1 MRSLILIFLS
11 VVATRGSADQ
21 PIDFRTLDIGEEAPA
36 FELMGID
43 DQTHTL
49 ADFDGTPVLVVYF
62 TSNHCPVCHAQDPRM
77 VEAVKGW
84 DPAEVRVVAINP
96 NSGDGLRADELGFSR
111 YDDSF
116 EDMKLYARDE
126 GFTFP
131 YLYDGDTQSTAKAY
145 GCLATPHVFIFDA
158 DRRLRYKGYWDDSRF
173 PDPETVNAT
182 AAADAVGNLIDGRRI
197 EPAVTRPFGCSTKWL
212 EKRPEVRAAARR
224 WTDTPVTVD
233 TIDAD
238 GLAELRSNPTGRYRL
253 FNVWSTTCI
262 PCVREFP
269 GLVNLSR
276 RMGLRAFEL
285 ITVSTD
291 PPDSHDDAKKFLE
304 SQHAAAPRAVL
315 EDLKREGRSSNNLI
329 FTDPSIDRLI
339 ESLDPEW
346 EGPLPHTVLVAPGG
360 EIVWR
365 HNGAVEETVLLDAVL
380 DAMGTGYSPD

>member
-1 MRSLILIFLS
+1 
-11 VVATRGSADQ
+11 
-21 PIDFRTLDIGEEAPA
+21 
-36 FELMGID
+36 
-43 DQTHTL
+43 
-49 ADFDGTPVLVVYF
+49 
-62 TSNHCPVCHAQDPRM
+62 M
-77 VEAVKGW
+77 VEAVEGW
-84 DPAEVRVVAINP
+84 DPAKVRVVAINP
-96 NSGDGLRADELGFSR
+96 NSGDGLRDDELGFSR

-131 YLYDGDTQSTAKAY
+131 YLYDGDTQATAKAY
-145 GCLATPHVFIFDA
+145 GCLATPHVFVFDA

-173 PDPETVNAT
+173 PDPSTVNVT
-182 AAADAVGNLIDGRRI
+182 AAADAVRNLLDGRPI

-233 TIDAD
+233 TIDAE

-253 FNVWSTTCI
+253 FNVWSTTCV

-291 PPDSHDDAKKFLE
+291 PPGSHDDAKKFLE
-304 SQHAAAPRAVL
+304 AQHAAAPRAVL
-315 EDLKREGRSSNNLI
+315 EDLEREGRLSNNLI